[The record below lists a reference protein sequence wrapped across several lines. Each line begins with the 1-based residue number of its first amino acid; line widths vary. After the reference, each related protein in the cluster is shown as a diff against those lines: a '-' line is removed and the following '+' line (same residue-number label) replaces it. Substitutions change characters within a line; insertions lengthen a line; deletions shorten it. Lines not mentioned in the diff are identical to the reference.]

1 MDRKVIHSVG
11 IDIGTTTT
19 QVIFSNLTVV
29 NRAPASQVPVYEFIE
44 RDIVYQSPVTFTPIN
59 HQGTIDALG
68 LQQFIE
74 QQIELAGLDSGG
86 KAGEG
91 VETGAI
97 IITGETA
104 KAHNA
109 RDAIMDLSQRLGDFV
124 VATAGPNL
132 ESVIAGRGS
141 GAQELAQNGHLKVMN
156 IDIGGGTSNYVVFDC
171 GRVVETACLNIGGRL
186 VELNDSG
193 EVVYV
198 HKPAVVVMQDL
209 FGETL
214 HPRQITADHLK
225 RMVDRM
231 ADLIVEVMEGQL
243 SPLAV
248 QLLQTSGLSEHKDL
262 DAVFL
267 SGGVG
272 ECYYHA
278 DNPAHIGNFGD
289 IGPQLALSLLRHGR
303 LAHYP
308 VRRPNQTLRAT
319 VIGAGA
325 YSLTL
330 SGSTIWLN
338 SAELPLKN
346 IPVVHPAV
354 DWQQPQPEISEQIVI
369 AAERMD
375 LAIGCDRYAIALDRG
390 MPIRYQTVQHVAAEL
405 ARFYQQHG
413 NHQDPAFVIVHNDI
427 GKALGM
433 ELQPQLYPLPVTVI
447 DEVIT
452 HEGDYIDIGNSYFG
466 GEIVPLTVKS
476 LAFPS

>member
-1 MDRKVIHSVG
+1 MDRKIVHSVG

-29 NRAPASQVPVYEFIE
+29 NRAPASQVPVYEFVDREISYE
-44 RDIVYQSPVTFTPIN
+44 SPVSFTPIN
-59 HQGTIDALG
+59 HQGTIDANRLR
-68 LQQFIE
+68 QFIE
-74 QQIELAGLDSGG
+74 QQIELAGF
-86 KAGEG
+86 AAEG

-109 RDAIMDLSQRLGDFV
+109 RDAIMDLSQQLGDFV

-141 GAQELAQNGHLKVMN
+141 GAQELSQHNHLKVMN

-171 GRVVETACLNIGGRL
+171 GRVVSTACLNIGGRL
-186 VELNDSG
+186 VELNEQGDITF
-193 EVVYV
+193 V
-198 HKPAVVVMQDL
+198 HKPAIAVMQDL
-209 FGETL
+209 FGEAL
-214 HPRQITADHLK
+214 NPRQITVDHLN
-225 RMVDRM
+225 RIVSRM
-231 ADLIVEVMEGQL
+231 ADLIVEVMTGQL

-248 QLLQTSGLSEHKDL
+248 QLLQTPALDSLADI

-272 ECYYHA
+272 ECYYQR
-278 DNPAHIGNFGD
+278 NSEEKQFGD
-289 IGPQLALSLLRHGR
+289 IGPR
-303 LAHYP
+303 LANALLSHHDLADRP
-308 VRRPNQTLRAT
+308 VRKPNQTVRAT

-338 SAELPLKN
+338 SDELPLKN

-354 DWQQPQPEISEQIVI
+354 DWESESPSICAEIVI

-375 LAIGCDRYAIALDRG
+375 LALGCDRYAIAIDSG
-390 MPIRYQTVQHVAAEL
+390 MPVRYYAVQHVACEL
-405 ARFYQQHG
+405 ARFYREHG
-413 NHQDPAFVIVHNDI
+413 NHQSPAFIVVHNDI

-433 ELQPQLYPLPVTVI
+433 ELQPLLHPQPVSVI

>member
-44 RDIVYQSPVTFTPIN
+44 REIVYQSPVTFTPIN

-74 QQIELAGLDSGG
+74 QQIDQAGL
-86 KAGEG
+86 ANG

-186 VELNDSG
+186 VELNDNG
-193 EVVYV
+193 DVVYV
-198 HKPAVVVMQDL
+198 HKPALAVMQDL

-214 HPRQITADHLK
+214 HPRQITVDHLN

-248 QLLQTSGLSEHKDL
+248 QLLQTSALSEHKDL

-272 ECYYHA
+272 ECYYQA
-278 DNPAHIGNFGD
+278 DNPAKIDNFGD

-303 LAHYP
+303 LTDYP

-338 SAELPLKN
+338 SDELPLKN

-354 DWQQPQPEISEQIVI
+354 DWQQPQPEICNQIVI

-405 ARFYQQHG
+405 AQFYLQHG

-433 ELQPQLYPLPVTVI
+433 ELQPKLHPLPVTVI

>member
-1 MDRKVIHSVG
+1 MERKIVHSVG

-29 NRAPASQVPVYEFIE
+29 NRAPASQVPVYEFVDREIS
-44 RDIVYQSPVTFTPIN
+44 YQSPVSFTPIN
-59 HQGTIDALG
+59 HQGTIDADRLR
-68 LQQFIE
+68 QFIE
-74 QQIELAGLDSGG
+74 QQIEQAGF
-86 KAGEG
+86 AAQG

-109 RDAIMDLSQRLGDFV
+109 RDAIMDLSQQLGDFV

-141 GAQELAQNGHLKVMN
+141 GAQELSQKNHLKVMN

-186 VELNDSG
+186 VELNGQG
-193 EVVYV
+193 EIAYI
-198 HKPAVVVMQDL
+198 HKPAIAVMQEL
-209 FGETL
+209 FGDNTN
-214 HPRQITADHLK
+214 PRQITTDHLN
-225 RMVDRM
+225 RIVDRM
-231 ADLIVEVMEGQL
+231 AELILEVMTGQL
-243 SPLAV
+243 SSLAV
-248 QLLQTSGLSEHKDL
+248 QLLQTPALSSVSDI

-272 ECYYHA
+272 ECYYQPQQA
-278 DNPAHIGNFGD
+278 ELEFGD
-289 IGPQLALSLLRHGR
+289 IGPRLANALLRHKEMASR
-303 LAHYP
+303 P
-308 VRRPNQTLRAT
+308 VKKPNQTVRAT

-338 SAELPLKN
+338 SDELPLKN

-354 DWQQPQPEISEQIVI
+354 DWQLEKPSICKAIVI

-375 LAIGCDRYAIALDRG
+375 LVLGCDRYAIAIDDG
-390 MPIRYQTVQHVAAEL
+390 MPAKYAAVQHVACEL
-405 ARFYQQHG
+405 ADFYCEHG

-433 ELQPQLYPLPVTVI
+433 ELQPRLHPQPVSVI